1 MIRMGFLLLLAA
13 FISCGTNNNTIEEED
28 GVENGFEYES
38 FSDQFK
44 TASLPYQISDTGLLK
59 NKDTTRVKATQFT
72 RFISDSLK
80 KKAFGKTTGIRF
92 IPLDKIEAKNG
103 ENYFLTKGVSGS
115 KVAAFL
121 TVFGNAKD
129 TGISFPFLIPDANA
143 NTTQVSV
150 IDKAYSISRNV
161 TQREKNDILIEGKD
175 VYAFNTAVNDF
186 TLIMT
191 DVLDEKNQ
199 ELINP
204 IDTFS
209 RRHKFS
215 GDYVRD
221 KRNLVSIRDGRNENE
236 LYMFVHFEKEEG
248 EEDCIGE
255 LKGTLFFTSST
266 TAVYRQGGDPCVM
279 EFRFTPN
286 SVTLKEEE
294 GCGRHRGLKCSFDD
308 TYRRKVTAKA
318 KAPKKKDNKN

>member
-1 MIRMGFLLLLAA
+1 MKRMGILLLLAT
-13 FISCGTNNNTIEEED
+13 FVSCGSNNAIEEEE
-28 GVENGFEYES
+28 GVENGFDYEG
-38 FSDQFK
+38 FSNQYK
-44 TASLPYQISDTGLLK
+44 TALLPYQLSDTGLLK
-59 NKDTTRVKATQFT
+59 NKDTVRVKASQFS
-72 RFISDSLK
+72 RFVSDSLK

-92 IPLDKIEAKNG
+92 IPLDKIESKNG
-103 ENYFLTKGVSGS
+103 ENYFLTKGVSGN
-115 KVAAFL
+115 KIAAFL
-121 TVFGNAKD
+121 TVIGKGKD
-129 TGISFPFLIPDANA
+129 TGVSFPFLIPDANA
-143 NTTQVSV
+143 TTSQVSV

-175 VYAFNTAVNDF
+175 VYAFNTAVNNF

-236 LYMFVHFEKEEG
+236 LNMFVHFEKEDG
-248 EEDCIGE
+248 EEDCTGE

-286 SVTLKEEE
+286 AVTLKEEE
-294 GCGRHRGLKCSFDD
+294 GCGRHRGLKCVFDD
-308 TYRRKVTAKA
+308 TYRRKDAAKT
-318 KAPKKKDNKN
+318 KASSKKARKN